1 MSILKAN
8 CPNCA
13 GPIEFKAGSTI
24 VIVCPF
30 CRSAVARTDRK
41 LEDLGKV
48 AEIVQSKSPLQL
60 GLRGD
65 FNENKFE
72 LTGRA
77 QIKHGAGGF
86 WDEWYATFSNGWV
99 GWLAEAQGKFYMTF
113 YKPVPEGSQIPTFDE
128 IQPGQRLDGLS
139 DETHLIVNEKG
150 TATYIAAD
158 GEIPYKLNPNE
169 QSNYADLVGKNGVF
183 ATIDYSTNPPYLFY
197 GQELTLAD
205 MGLAEKRAAERE
217 ARVAPTDA
225 MGCPNCGGSLELKA
239 PDKSERVTC
248 PFCNSLLNINEG
260 NLEFLKTLKPSP
272 APQDFLLPIGAKGSF
287 KDFADGVELE
297 IIGAMTRSVTFD
309 GVKYFW
315 NEYLLYNPKVGFKW
329 LVSSDNHWN
338 FVDSVNAA
346 DLDVSQPIAG
356 IKPSVKYNGKSYKI
370 YQDAPARVEYVKG
383 EFYWRVNV
391 GETVRAADFVAPPFM
406 LSQELNNKEVN
417 WSLGTYI
424 KKEDV
429 EKAFGVSDL
438 PKPWNVA
445 PNQPYEGGGL
455 IKYGFALLAILFIV
469 GVFMIPLSGLGSTA
483 LAKQDIVLSPLP
495 KPSTSGRAIESNEFE
510 LKGNENIQINAAAGV
525 AKDSWAELNIE
536 LINATNNDVEAVQIP
551 LEYYAGYTDGENWV
565 EDSRVSSAT
574 ISSVPAGKYKLR
586 IEGTWQDWNKPMPIW
601 VKVEQNVTRGLN
613 FWLAFIFLA
622 IGPIIGVVK
631 KLSFESRR
639 WSESMFGTSG

>member
-1 MSILKAN
+1 MSVLKAN

-13 GPIEFKAGSTI
+13 GPIEFKKGSTI
-24 VIVCPF
+24 VVVCPF

-48 AEIVQSKSPLQL
+48 AEIVDSKSPLKL

-65 FNENKFE
+65 FNGNKFE

-113 YKPVPEGSQIPTFDE
+113 YKPTPEGFQMPDFEQIK
-128 IQPGQRLDGLS
+128 PGQRLDGLS

-169 QSNYADLVGKNGVF
+169 KSNYADLVGKNGVF
-183 ATIDYSTNPPYLFY
+183 ATIDYSTEPPYLFY

-205 MGLAEKRAAERE
+205 MGLADKRAAERE
-217 ARVAPTDA
+217 AKVAPTDA
-225 MGCPNCGGSLELKA
+225 MGCPNCGGTLELKA

-248 PFCNSLLNINEG
+248 PYCNSLLNINEG
-260 NLEFLKTLKPSP
+260 NLEYLKALKPNP
-272 APQDFLLPIGAKGSF
+272 APQELVLPIGAKGSF
-287 KDFADGVELE
+287 KNFADGAEMEV
-297 IIGAMTRSVTFD
+297 IGAMTRSVTFD

-315 NEYLLYNPKVGFKW
+315 NEYLLYNPKVGFRW
-329 LVSSDNHWN
+329 LVHSDNHWN

-346 DLDVSQPIAG
+346 ELEVSQPIAG
-356 IKPSVKYNGKSYKI
+356 VKPTVKFNGKTYKI
-370 YQDAPARVEYVKG
+370 FQDTPARVEYVQG
-383 EFYWRVNV
+383 EFYWRVEQ

-406 LSQELNNKEVN
+406 LSQEMNQNEVN

-424 KKEDV
+424 KKEEV
-429 EKAFGVSDL
+429 EKAFGVKNL

-455 IKYGFALLAILFIV
+455 IKYGLALLAILFIV
-469 GVFMIPLSGLGSTA
+469 AVFMIPLSGFEST
-483 LAKQDIVLSPLP
+483 PLP
-495 KPSTSGRAIESNEFE
+495 TQDLTLPAPLKANTASRPIETKEFE
-510 LKGNENIQINAAAGV
+510 IKGNQNVQITTSAGL
-525 AKDSWAELNIE
+525 SRNTWSELYVD
-536 LINATNNDVEAVQIP
+536 LINAKNNDVEAVQIP
-551 LEYYAGYTDGENWV
+551 LEYYSGVTDGESWT

-574 ISSVPAGKYKLR
+574 ISAVPAGKYKLR
-586 IEGTWQDWNKPMPIW
+586 IQGFWKNYNQPLPIR
-601 VKVEQNVTRGLN
+601 VKVEQNVTRGVN
-613 FWLAFIFLA
+613 FCLAFLLVA
-622 IGPIIGVVK
+622 IGPIIGIFK

-639 WSESMFGTSG
+639 WSESMFGGSG

>member
-1 MSILKAN
+1 MSVLKAN

-41 LEDLGKV
+41 LEDLGRV

-65 FNENKFE
+65 FNGNKFE

-113 YKPVPEGSQIPTFDE
+113 YKPTPEGFQIPSFDE
-128 IQPGQRLDGLS
+128 IQPGQRFDELS

-150 TATYIAAD
+150 TATYIAAE
-158 GEIPYKLNPNE
+158 GEIPYKLDPNE
-169 QSNYADLVGKNGVF
+169 HSNYADLVGRNGVF
-183 ATIDYSTNPPYLFY
+183 ATIDYSTEPPYLFY

-205 MGLAEKRAAERE
+205 MGLADKRAAERE

-225 MGCPNCGGSLELKA
+225 MNCPNCGGALELKA
-239 PDKSERVTC
+239 PDKTERVTC
-248 PFCNSLLNINEG
+248 PYCNSLLNIHDG
-260 NLEFLKTLKPSP
+260 DLEFLKALKPNP
-272 APQDFLLPIGAKGSF
+272 APEEFILPIGAKGSF
-287 KDFADGVELE
+287 KNFAGGVELE
-297 IIGAMTRSVTFD
+297 VIGAMTRSVTFD

-346 DLDVSQPIAG
+346 DIEVSQPIAG
-356 IKPSVKYNGKSYKI
+356 IKPSVKYKGKSYRI
-370 YQDAPARVEYVKG
+370 FQDAPARVEYVQG
-383 EFYWRVNV
+383 EFYWRVNQ
-391 GETVRAADFVAPPFM
+391 GETVRAADFVAAPFM
-406 LSQELNNKEVN
+406 LSQEQNSNEVN
-417 WSLGTYI
+417 WSLGTYVN
-424 KKEDV
+424 KGEV
-429 EKAFGVSDL
+429 EKAFGVSHL
-438 PKPWNVA
+438 PKPTTVA

-455 IKYGFALLAILFIV
+455 IKYGLLLLGLLVLV
-469 GVFMIPLSGLGSTA
+469 GIFMIPLSGFSSTP
-483 LAKQDIVLSPLP
+483 LNQEIVLQPLKAP
-495 KPSTSGRAIESNEFE
+495 NTGQTVFTQPFN
-510 LKGNENIQINAAAGV
+510 LKGNENVRITASAPVENA
-525 AKDSWAELNIE
+525 WTELNIDFVSE
-536 LINATNNDVEAVQIP
+536 KNNDIESVIIP
-551 LEYYAGYTDGENWV
+551 IEFYKGYTDGENWS
-565 EDSRVSSAT
+565 EGGKTSDAT
-574 ISSVPAGKYKLR
+574 ISAVPEGKYALR
-586 IEGTWQDWNKPMPIW
+586 IEGSWKDWNKPMPIR
-601 VKVEQNVTRGLN
+601 VKVEQNVTRGVN
-613 FWLAFIFLA
+613 FILAFIFLA
-622 IGPIIGVVK
+622 IGPIIGIFR

>member
-1 MSILKAN
+1 MSVLKAN

-24 VIVCPF
+24 VVVCPF

-48 AEIVQSKSPLQL
+48 AEIVQSKSPLQI

-65 FNENKFE
+65 FNGNKFE
-72 LTGRA
+72 LTGHA

-99 GWLAEAQGKFYMTF
+99 GWLAEAQGKLYMTF
-113 YKPVPEGSQIPTFDE
+113 YKPVPEGFQIPAFEE

-139 DETHLIVNEKG
+139 KETHLIVNEKG

-169 QSNYADLVGKNGVF
+169 QSNYVDLVGKGGVF

-205 MGLAEKRAAERE
+205 IGLAEKRAAERE
-217 ARVAPTDA
+217 QKVTPAAA
-225 MGCPNCGGSLELKA
+225 MGCPNCGGALELKA

-248 PFCNSLLNINEG
+248 PYCNSLLNINEG
-260 NLEFLKTLKPSP
+260 NLEFLKALKPSP
-272 APQDFLLPIGAKGSF
+272 APQDFLLEIGAKGKF
-287 KDFADGVELE
+287 EKFAEGVELE

-329 LVSSDNHWN
+329 LVNSDNHWN

-346 DLDVSQPIAG
+346 ELDVSQTIAG

-370 YQDAPARVEYVKG
+370 FQDTPARVEYVKG
-383 EFYWRVNV
+383 EFYWRVEQ
-391 GETVRAADFVAPPFM
+391 GETVNTADFVAAPFI
-406 LSQELNNKEVN
+406 LSQELNKKEVN
-417 WSLGTYI
+417 WSLGTYL
-424 KKEDV
+424 KREEV
-429 EKAFGVSDL
+429 EKAFGVENL

-455 IKYGFALLAILFIV
+455 IKYGFLLLGILLLV
-469 GVFMIPLSGLGSTA
+469 GIFMIPLSGFSSTR
-483 LAKQDIVLSPLP
+483 LYQEIVLQPM
-495 KPSTSGRAIESNEFE
+495 KTSTTGHVFFTNIFE
-510 LKGNENIQINAAAGV
+510 LEANENVRVSAAASV
-525 AKDSWAELNIE
+525 SNSWTELNIDLVKE
-536 LINATNNDVEAVQIP
+536 GNNEIESVLIPI
-551 LEYYAGYTDGENWV
+551 EYYFGYTDGENWT
-565 EDSRVSSAT
+565 EGGKTNDAT
-574 ISSVPAGKYKLR
+574 ISAVPEGKYSLR
-586 IEGTWQDWNKPMPIW
+586 VEGVWKDWTKPMPVR
-601 VKVEQNVTRGLN
+601 VKVEQNVTRGVN
-613 FWLAFIFLA
+613 FILAFLFLA
-622 IGPIIGVVK
+622 IGPVIGLFK
-631 KLSFESRR
+631 KFSFESSR
-639 WSESMFGTSG
+639 WSESMFGGTG